1 MRIGYAHYDD
11 GYAMMNAVFDLHAP
25 KRAANLSVNGDLLDK
40 ARAADINLSAALERA
55 LAESLRSRQREQWL
69 AENRLAIEAYN
80 RQVESHGVFSDGVR
94 GF

>member
-1 MRIGYAHYDD
+1 MYAHGFDARQ
-11 GYAMMNAVFDLHAP
+11 AMDALHDPHVP
-25 KRAANLSVNGDLLDK
+25 KRVAKLIINGDLLDK

-55 LAESLRSRQREQWL
+55 LAESLRSRQRAQWL
-69 AENRLAIEAYN
+69 AENRSAIEAYN